1 MSTDLLFVSVVD
13 DLDVVSVDEVDGASP
28 RTLRVQGRA
37 GFRAAQRVDINGY
50 KVDDFT
56 VSSDRVLYARPGTNL
71 ANVAAGDMRATVY
84 AATWSGQ
91 HRVRLLFG
99 LTHRTRAVSGVQK
112 LVQHVV
118 KGILSSSGSNRFAP
132 EEGGSLLR
140 SLGQTLS
147 PDAKGQIATI
157 VSHAIS
163 TTETNLLSAQASDTS
178 LPLNERLLRLQ
189 LLAVDFLE
197 TEMEVTATVRLQ
209 TMAGATVDIPLS
221 L

>member
-1 MSTDLLFVSVVD
+1 MSSDLLFLSIVD
-13 DLDVVSVDEVDGASP
+13 DLDVLSVDEVAGSSP
-28 RTLRVQGRA
+28 RAVRVQGRG
-37 GFRAAQRVDINGY
+37 GFRAAQRVDVNGY

-56 VSSDRVLYARPGTNL
+56 ISSDRVLYMRPGSNL
-71 ANVAAGDMRATVY
+71 DSVDVADMSVIVY
-84 AATWSGQ
+84 AASWSGQ

-99 LTHRTRAVSGVQK
+99 LTHRTRAVTGTQK
-112 LVQHVV
+112 LVQQVV

-147 PDAKGQIATI
+147 PDAKGQIAAI
-157 VSHAIS
+157 VSQAIS
-163 TTETNLLSAQASDTS
+163 TTETNILSAQASDTT
-178 LPLNERLLRLQ
+178 LTMNERLLRLQ

-197 TEMEVTATVRLQ
+197 SEMEVAATVRLQ